1 MRAFLSGLLLLLGA
15 AAAAV
20 YFSFFIVHQNEQA
33 LVLEFGKPKRVIDR
47 AGLAWKIPVVETVE
61 YFDKRILDLET
72 KAQEVFSQD
81 QNKLIVDSFARYKIV
96 DPLKYFQT
104 LRNERGVQ
112 SRLGPILDSS
122 LRGVLASATL
132 MEAVRDK
139 REMLMGQIKTQLNAQ
154 AGGFGIEVIDVRI
167 KRTDLPRQ
175 NSESIYGRMKSD
187 REREAFELRA
197 QGEEQS
203 RRIRASADRQV
214 TVLRAEAMRDGEKVR
229 GEGDAERNKIFA
241 DAYNRDAEFF
251 GFYRSMQAY
260 ENSMKAGD
268 TRFVVSPDSDMFKSF
283 FKYFSEP
290 NQSAPAKK

>member
-1 MRAFLSGLLLLLGA
+1 MRAALSALLLLLGA

-72 KAQEVFSQD
+72 KAQEVFSSD
-81 QNKLIVDSFARYKIV
+81 QNKLIVDSFARYRIV
-96 DPLKYFQT
+96 DPLKYFTT
-104 LRNERGVQ
+104 LRNEVGVK
-112 SRLGPILDSS
+112 SKLGSVLDSS
-122 LRGVLASATL
+122 LRGVLGTATL

-139 REMLMGQIKTQLNAQ
+139 REGLMGQIKQQLNTQ
-154 AGGFGIEVIDVRI
+154 AANFGIEVIDVRI

-214 TVLRAEAMRDGEKVR
+214 TILRAEAMRDGEKVR
-229 GEGDAERNKIFA
+229 GEGDAERNRIFA
-241 DAYNRDAEFF
+241 DAYNRDPEFF

-290 NQSAPAKK
+290 NQSAPKKP

>member
-1 MRAFLSGLLLLLGA
+1 M
-15 AAAAV
+15 
-20 YFSFFIVHQNEQA
+20 
-33 LVLEFGKPKRVIDR
+33 
-47 AGLAWKIPVVETVE
+47 
-61 YFDKRILDLET
+61 
-72 KAQEVFSQD
+72 
-81 QNKLIVDSFARYKIV
+81 
-96 DPLKYFQT
+96 
-104 LRNERGVQ
+104 
-112 SRLGPILDSS
+112 
-122 LRGVLASATL
+122 
-132 MEAVRDK
+132 
-139 REMLMGQIKTQLNAQ
+139 
-154 AGGFGIEVIDVRI
+154 
-167 KRTDLPRQ
+167 PRQ

-229 GEGDAERNKIFA
+229 GEGDAERNKVFA
-241 DAYNRDAEFF
+241 EAYNRDAEFF

-290 NQSAPAKK
+290 NQSAPKKQ

>member
-1 MRAFLSGLLLLLGA
+1 LTSASWI
-15 AAAAV
+15 
-20 YFSFFIVHQNEQA
+20 S
-33 LVLEFGKPKRVIDR
+33 KPKPRN
-47 AGLAWKIPVVETVE
+47 
-61 YFDKRILDLET
+61 
-72 KAQEVFSQD
+72 
-81 QNKLIVDSFARYKIV
+81 QNKLIVDSFARYRIV
-96 DPLKYFQT
+96 DPLKYFTT
-104 LRNERGVQ
+104 LRNEAGVK
-112 SRLGPILDSS
+112 SKLGSVLDSS
-122 LRGVLASATL
+122 LRGVLGTATL

-139 REMLMGQIKTQLNAQ
+139 REGLMGQIKQQLNTQ
-154 AGGFGIEVIDVRI
+154 AANFGIEVIDVRI

-214 TVLRAEAMRDGEKVR
+214 TILRAEAMRDGEKVR
-229 GEGDAERNKIFA
+229 GEGDAERNRIFA
-241 DAYNRDAEFF
+241 DAYNRDPEFF

-290 NQSAPAKK
+290 NQSAPKKP

>member
-1 MRAFLSGLLLLLGA
+1 MRAALSGLMLLLA
-15 AAAAV
+15 AIAAV
-20 YFSFFIVHQNEQA
+20 IYFSFFIVHQNEQA
-33 LVLEFGKPKRVIDR
+33 LVLEFGRVKRVIDT
-47 AGLAWKIPVVETVE
+47 AGLSWKIPVIETVE

-72 KAQEVFSQD
+72 KAQEVFSSD
-81 QNKLIVDSFARYKIV
+81 QNKLIVDSFARYRII

-112 SRLGPILDSS
+112 SRLGPVLDSS

-139 REMLMGQIKTQLNAQ
+139 RETLMGMIKQQVNTQ
-154 AGGFGIEVIDVRI
+154 AGSFGIEVIDVRI

-175 NSESIYGRMKSD
+175 NSESIYGRMKTD

-214 TVLRAEAMRDGEKVR
+214 TILRAEAMRDGEKVR
-229 GEGDAERNKIFA
+229 GEGDAERNRVFA
-241 DAYNRDAEFF
+241 DAYNRDPEFF

-260 ENSMKAGD
+260 ETSMKAGD

-290 NQSAPAKK
+290 NQSAPKKP